1 MRFAIIVNLIILFS
15 SLAVFAD
22 VNDDQTFK
30 TVDETTIWWSLQ
42 PLKSSSSPKRE
53 DSNHP
58 IDAFV
63 RDKLQEK
70 GLHPTPQAERRV
82 LIRRL
87 CYDMTGLP
95 PSPVEVETFVADPN
109 PAAYQHLVD
118 RLLASPRYGERWA
131 RHWMDTAHFA
141 ETHGHD
147 QDRIREHAWP
157 YRDYLIAAFNQD
169 KPYSQFVREQVAADV
184 LVPYDPQAIAA
195 LGFLAAGPWD
205 ESSLRDIREDTVD
218 RQIGRYLDRDD
229 MLTNVMSNF
238 TSLTVQCARC
248 HDHKFDPIPQADY
261 YALQAVFAGVERA
274 NRSYD
279 VDASVQQARQS
290 LIKRRTQLAD
300 VDASSRAEL
309 LGSDVQRAVEDW
321 ERSSPH
327 RPRLSITAN
336 KRPLSVSSLP
346 TEIES
351 ILSLGKEKRTE
362 DQRLTLALHVE
373 RERVARELASLPK
386 PSLVYAAAADFEP
399 DGGLKP
405 PLGPRPIYRLE
416 RGDIRNQGEEASAG
430 ALTCIANLPSRFSQT
445 EAMPESSRRAALAD
459 WIVHKGNPLT
469 WRSIV
474 NRVWLQHFGRGIVDT
489 PNDFGQLGSKPT
501 HPELLDWLAIRF
513 RDSDQ
518 SLKGLHRLIVT
529 SETYRQMSSATTSLY
544 FNGAVRHEE
553 AISHEGSI
561 SHESSRM
568 DLAGNIDAEN
578 QFLWRMHRTR
588 LDAECVRDA
597 MLMISGQIDF
607 RMGGPSDRQFDLKP
621 GRHVTPVVDYGQFNI
636 DGQSASRRSVYRFLF
651 RTLPDPFMEAL
662 DCPAGDQIMPTRANS
677 VTVQQALAMWNDVIV
692 LRQSEYLV
700 KRLVAESLSVP
711 GQVELAF
718 QLALGRAPRP
728 TEFNRF
734 VAYADKHGLANFCR
748 LLYNTNEFIFID

>member
-1 MRFAIIVNLIILFS
+1 MIIVSLVILYS
-15 SLAVFAD
+15 ALAVFAD
-22 VNDDQTFK
+22 VKDAQPIEAAEEAT
-30 TVDETTIWWSLQ
+30 EWWSLL
-42 PLKSSSSPKRE
+42 PLKSSSPPNRQDSP
-53 DSNHP
+53 HP

-63 RDKLQEK
+63 RYTLEEK
-70 GLHPTPQAERRV
+70 GLHPSPQAERRV

-87 CYDMTGLP
+87 CYDLVGLP
-95 PSPVEVETFVADPN
+95 PSPIEVETFVADSD
-109 PAAYQHLVD
+109 PAAYENLVD

-169 KPYSQFVREQVAADV
+169 KPYSQFVREQIAADI
-184 LVPYDPQAIAA
+184 LVPGDPQAVAA

-205 ESSLRDIREDTVD
+205 ESSLRDIREDTID

-229 MLTNVMSNF
+229 MLTNVMNNF

-279 VDASVQQARQS
+279 ANTSVQQARHS
-290 LIKRRTQLAD
+290 LTKRRLQLD
-300 VDASSRAEL
+300 IVDASLKAEL
-309 LGSDVQRAVEDW
+309 LGPRVQNAVENW
-321 ERSSPH
+321 EP
-327 RPRLSITAN
+327 LSIG
-336 KRPLSVSSLP
+336 LLP
-346 TEIES
+346 TEIEAVRS
-351 ILSLGKEKRTE
+351 VPKETRTE
-362 DQRLTLALHVE
+362 EQRLTLALYFE
-373 RERVARELASLPK
+373 RKRVASELASLPK

-405 PLGPRPIYRLE
+405 PHGPRPIHRLE
-416 RGDIRNQGEEASAG
+416 RGDIRNPSEQAFAG
-430 ALTCIANLPSRFSQT
+430 SLTCIAHLPSRFSQT
-445 EAMPESSRRAALAD
+445 DAMPESARRAALAE
-459 WIVHKGNPLT
+459 WIVHKDNPLT
-469 WRSIV
+469 WRSIA

-529 SETYRQMSSATTSLY
+529 SETYRQMSSVTTSLN
-544 FNGAVRHEE
+544 FNGLVR
-553 AISHEGSI
+553 
-561 SHESSRM
+561 HESSRM
-568 DLAGNIDAEN
+568 DKASKIDADN
-578 QFLWRMHRTR
+578 LLLWRMHRTR

-597 MLMISGQIDF
+597 ILFISEQLDF
-607 RMGGPSDRQFDLKP
+607 RMGGPSDRQFVLKP
-621 GRHVTPVVDYGQFNI
+621 GRHVTPIIDYGQFNV

-677 VTVQQALAMWNDVIV
+677 VTVQQVLAMWNDVIV
-692 LRQSEYLV
+692 IRQSEHFGR
-700 KRLVAESLSVP
+700 RLAVESPSIS

-718 QLALGRAPRP
+718 QLALGRVPRP
-728 TEFNRF
+728 TELSRF
-734 VAYADKHGLANFCR
+734 VAYASKHGLANFCR
-748 LLYNTNEFIFID
+748 LLYNINEFIFVD